1 MATDIDK
8 LQGDWYVTSLEIG
21 GQEGGIPITGEQMIV
36 VKSDRF
42 ESLGMGA
49 TYKGTVKLGK
59 EGGVTTIDLI
69 FTAGPEK
76 GNVNRG
82 IYKLAGTKWT
92 LLLNTRTGPRPKKFG
107 VKLGTGHVLEELSR
121 TPAAKSVSGSGA
133 TDSGAADESNE
144 APAGPATAIEGE
156 WQMESA
162 VFNGATMDPAMVTW
176 VKRTNRGDI
185 TKVVAGGQTMLH
197 ARFTLGA
204 AKGSNVI
211 DYVNLAGA
219 NNGKS
224 QEGIYERTG
233 DRLRICMAPPGKP
246 RPTTFESKKGDG
258 RSFTTFTRS
267 EQQ

>member
-1 MATDIDK
+1 MGAGQERVADGAVTGRFALLFGQLDYAFTEARMATDIDK
-8 LQGDWYVTSLEIG
+8 LQGDWYVTALEIG
-21 GQEGGIPITGEQMIV
+21 GQAGGVPITGEQMIV

-121 TPAAKSVSGSGA
+121 TPV
-133 TDSGAADESNE
+133 
-144 APAGPATAIEGE
+144 
-156 WQMESA
+156 
-162 VFNGATMDPAMVTW
+162 
-176 VKRTNRGDI
+176 
-185 TKVVAGGQTMLH
+185 
-197 ARFTLGA
+197 
-204 AKGSNVI
+204 
-211 DYVNLAGA
+211 
-219 NNGKS
+219 
-224 QEGIYERTG
+224 
-233 DRLRICMAPPGKP
+233 
-246 RPTTFESKKGDG
+246 
-258 RSFTTFTRS
+258 TTFTRL